1 MQQDITDANITGKQL
16 FKIQLFALV
25 AGAVILLF
33 KFGAYF
39 LTHSNTIFTD
49 ALESIINVAA
59 AAFALLSIYIA
70 SQPIDADHPYGH
82 GKVEFLSAGFE
93 GILIMLAGGSI
104 ITKSVFAFFHPYSL
118 ENLNIGLAIVIV
130 SGLANYGIGWWL
142 QTYGKKHHSLTLQA
156 DGEHLKSDAYSS
168 LAVLAGLLLVLLTG
182 WRWIDNVAAIL
193 IGTFILYTG
202 AKLLRKSIAGIM
214 DESDDEIVESIITS
228 ISIHRKPQWID
239 VHNMRVIQYGSK
251 WHVDCHVTLPWYYTL
266 QQAHDEIEEIARLVN
281 EQNADRVEFFIHA
294 DSCISA
300 SCTVCSLQNCAHR
313 KSLQNTSVEWNLE
326 NVKRNKKHGL
336 V

>member
-1 MQQDITDANITGKQL
+1 MTDSEISGKQL
-16 FKIQLFALV
+16 FRVQLFALLAGV
-25 AGAVILLF
+25 AILLL

-39 LTHSNTIFTD
+39 ITHSNTIFTD

-59 AAFALLSIYIA
+59 AAFALLSIYIS
-70 SQPIDADHPYGH
+70 SQPTDADHPYGH

-104 ITKSVFAFFHPYSL
+104 IVKSVVAFFHPNAL
-118 ENLNIGLAIVIV
+118 ENLNIGLAIVV
-130 SGLANYGIGWWL
+130 FSGLANYGIGWWL
-142 QTYGKKHHSLTLQA
+142 EGYGKKHHSLTLQA

-182 WRWIDNVAAIL
+182 LKWIDNASAIL
-193 IGTFILYTG
+193 IGGFILYTG
-202 AKLLRKSIAGIM
+202 ARLLRKSIAGIM
-214 DESDDEIVESIITS
+214 DESDDEIVESIIQS
-228 ISIHRKPQWID
+228 IIKHRKPQWVD

-294 DSCISA
+294 DACVDA
-300 SCTVCSLQNCAHR
+300 SCTVCTLQNCMQR
-313 KSLQNTSVEWNLE
+313 KLPQTTTVAWNLE

-336 V
+336 G